1 MSALIVA
8 IYILFDATET
18 SANVIGNSALA
29 VVFSKL
35 AKVLRLSCYSSSK
48 LEDNNVC

>member
-29 VVFSKL
+29 VVLSKL
-35 AKVLRLSCYSSSK
+35 AKVLKLSCYSSSK